1 MSGRFLKMTNQLFE
15 FLNNQDFINSK
26 QNNKHFVFRNLNLTT
41 PTWSEILENLNQ
53 TIVSKSK
60 MKMLDNLG
68 FVFFDAERMLSV
80 NNVLTEIK
88 KITDR
93 PCTAHCY
100 VSLLEISST
109 FGRHSDTSDVFF
121 WQVQGNTLW
130 RVEQGITTYEYKL
143 SPNDLIYIPR
153 FMFHDVLPLGP
164 RAGIS
169 IGIDY

>member
-93 PCTAHCY
+93 RIQIRY
-100 VSLLEISST
+100 LRQSRNL
-109 FGRHSDTSDVFF
+109 F
-121 WQVQGNTLW
+121 
-130 RVEQGITTYEYKL
+130 
-143 SPNDLIYIPR
+143 
-153 FMFHDVLPLGP
+153 
-164 RAGIS
+164 
-169 IGIDY
+169 